1 MAEFLTSTDEFMWS
15 LGEDPVLRSTIVSLM
30 ILERAPEW
38 DLVVERFER
47 LTRVAPR
54 FRQVVSPTVPPLPAR
69 WEEHAEFD
77 LDWHL
82 HRVSAPQP
90 RTFPVLVNLA
100 EVAMMTDLDR
110 TRPLWEVTLVEG
122 MADGSAALL
131 CKFDHALTDGVGA
144 VALAAAL
151 YDELE
156 VLAASEGSK
165 RPSGSVAAQVL
176 ETIRHPLTTAATA
189 FDTAVSIYRA
199 ARPIAGPLS
208 PVMRRRSATRRLEIL
223 EVSRSGLRGAGDAAG
238 GTVNDAFLAAVTG
251 GLRRYHD
258 HHGVTVDQLMTS
270 MPISVRGPHDG
281 IGGNRATLV
290 RFDVP
295 VGEVDPMR
303 RIREIH
309 ARTMA
314 ARGEKALAY
323 TQLIAKALNVMPRGY
338 VGSEL
343 RHVDFIASD
352 VPGSPVPLKMGGAPI
367 RSQYA
372 FSPTLGAAVNT
383 TSLSY
388 VDVCAIGVN
397 IDAGA
402 IPDHDVLRDCL
413 TAGFEETLSVHAA
426 GGGPNPTTG
435 GARPRR
441 PHGAPRRPR
450 RG

>member
-15 LGEDPVLRSTIVSLM
+15 LGEDPILRSTIVSLM
-30 ILERAPEW
+30 VLERAPEW
-38 DLVVERFER
+38 DLVVERFDR
-47 LTRVAPR
+47 LSRVAPR
-54 FRQVVSPTVPPLPAR
+54 FRQVVTPTVPPLPAR
-69 WEEHAEFD
+69 WEEHTDFD

-90 RTFPVLVNLA
+90 RTFPVLINLA
-100 EVAMMTDLDR
+100 EVAMMTDSDR
-110 TRPLWEVTLVEG
+110 MRPLWEVTLVEG

-156 VLAASEGSK
+156 DLRAPGRSMKS
-165 RPSGSVAAQVL
+165 SSSVAAQAL
-176 ETIRHPLTTAATA
+176 ETIRHPLTTVATA
-189 FDTAVSIYRA
+189 FETAVSIYRA

-208 PVMRRRSATRRLEIL
+208 PVMRRRSATRRLETL
-223 EVSRSGLRGAGDAAG
+223 EVSRTALRRVGDTAD
-238 GTVNDAFLAAVTG
+238 GTLNDAFLAAVAG
-251 GLRRYHD
+251 GLRRYHE

-290 RFDVP
+290 RFGVP
-295 VGEVDPMR
+295 VGVEDPAR
-303 RIREIH
+303 RIREVH
-309 ARTMA
+309 ARTTA
-314 ARGEKALAY
+314 ARGEKSLAY
-323 TQLIAKALNVMPRGY
+323 TQLIAKALNAMPRGY

-367 RSQYA
+367 RAQYA

-383 TSLSY
+383 TLLSY

-402 IPDHDVLRDCL
+402 IPDHDVFCNCL

-426 GGGPNPTTG
+426 DG
-435 GARPRR
+435 
-441 PHGAPRRPR
+441 
-450 RG
+450 